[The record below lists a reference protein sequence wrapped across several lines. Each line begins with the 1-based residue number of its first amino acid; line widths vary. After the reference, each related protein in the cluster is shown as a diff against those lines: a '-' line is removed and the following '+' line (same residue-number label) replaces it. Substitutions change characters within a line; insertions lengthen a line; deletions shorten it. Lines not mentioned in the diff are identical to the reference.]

1 MKTPL
6 LRAWILGGL
15 ILFMDQWT
23 KGLVVAHLELGEQRE
38 WVEGF
43 FRLVYWGNTG
53 AAWSMFRGNN
63 YLLAGVAMVAL
74 LLLHGVRNQFDVH
87 LLKGQVALGLMFA
100 RPELESRRIL
110 RILRELV
117 QFSLCQHVVIHT
129 PVLQWAFQT
138 PDTWRKMR

>member
-53 AAWSMFRGNN
+53 AAGRTSVAPVDKTKKTLHPFP
-63 YLLAGVAMVAL
+63 LLT
-74 LLLHGVRNQFDVH
+74 QF
-87 LLKGQVALGLMFA
+87 
-100 RPELESRRIL
+100 
-110 RILRELV
+110 
-117 QFSLCQHVVIHT
+117 
-129 PVLQWAFQT
+129 
-138 PDTWRKMR
+138 

>member
-53 AAWSMFRGNN
+53 AAWSMYRGKHPN
-63 YLLAGVAMVAL
+63 LIGA
-74 LLLHGVRNQFDVH
+74 
-87 LLKGQVALGLMFA
+87 
-100 RPELESRRIL
+100 P
-110 RILRELV
+110 
-117 QFSLCQHVVIHT
+117 
-129 PVLQWAFQT
+129 
-138 PDTWRKMR
+138 